1 MTTPIRPLPG
11 YVDRWTS
18 RVRWLR
24 WMDAFVAWLGVWL
37 GVSLLRSAMPPGA
50 TMILAAGTLLLA
62 ASIPG
67 IRRAW
72 RPGSATVSLLVSRRL
87 RPGDRAWFVHRRDA
101 DLVLVTAR
109 HGVRIVVARP
119 DQEAAEGLSIRR
131 TRVLLIP
138 ASG

>member
-24 WMDAFVAWLGVWL
+24 WMDACLAWLGTWF
-37 GVSLLRSAMPPGA
+37 GVSLLLSAMPPGA
-50 TMILAAGTLLLA
+50 TMILTAGALLLA

-72 RPGSATVSLLVSRRL
+72 RPVSATVSLLVSRRL
-87 RPGDRAWFVHRRDA
+87 RPGDRAWFVPRRDA

-109 HGVRIVVARP
+109 HGVRVVVARP
-119 DQEAAEGLSIRR
+119 DQEAIEGMSIRR

-138 ASG
+138 AEG

>member
-11 YVDRWTS
+11 YVDRWAS

-24 WMDAFVAWLGVWL
+24 RMDAFLAWLGVWL
-37 GVSLLRSAMPPGA
+37 GASLLLPAMPLGA
-50 TMILAAGTLLLA
+50 TIILAAGTLLLA
-62 ASIPG
+62 ALIPG

-72 RPGSATVSLLVSRRL
+72 RPGSATVSLMVSRRL

-138 ASG
+138 VEG

>member
-1 MTTPIRPLPG
+1 MRPLPG

-24 WMDAFVAWLGVWL
+24 WMDALLAWLGVWL
-37 GVSLLRSAMPPGA
+37 GLSVLLPAMALGP
-50 TMILAAGTLLLA
+50 TMVLAAATLLLA
-62 ASIPG
+62 AAVPG

-72 RPGSATVSLLVSRRL
+72 RPVSATVSLLVSRRL

-109 HGVRIVVARP
+109 HGVRVVVARP
-119 DQEAAEGLSIRR
+119 DQEAAEGMNIRR

-138 ASG
+138 AEG

>member
-1 MTTPIRPLPG
+1 MTTPMRPLPG

-24 WMDAFVAWLGVWL
+24 WMDAGLAWLGVWL
-37 GVSLLRSAMPPGA
+37 GLSVLLPAMALGA
-50 TMILAAGTLLLA
+50 TMILAAGVLLLA

-72 RPGSATVSLLVSRRL
+72 RPVSATVSLLVSRRL
-87 RPGDRAWFVHRRDA
+87 RPGDRAWFVHQRDA

-109 HGVRIVVARP
+109 HGVRVVVARP
-119 DQEAAEGLSIRR
+119 DQEAAEGMSIRR

-138 ASG
+138 AEG